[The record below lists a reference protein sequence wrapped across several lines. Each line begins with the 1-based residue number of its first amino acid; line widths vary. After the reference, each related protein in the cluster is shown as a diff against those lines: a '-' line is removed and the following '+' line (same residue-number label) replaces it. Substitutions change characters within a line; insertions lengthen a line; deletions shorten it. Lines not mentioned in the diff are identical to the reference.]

1 MAIVIISAM
10 LLHTF
15 ATGSL
20 KHGSYESYATNVQK
34 NGTYNTHLKY
44 LESIYIDIT

>member
-1 MAIVIISAM
+1 MAMVIISAM

-20 KHGSYESYATNVQK
+20 KHGSYESYVTNVQK
-34 NGTYNTHLKY
+34 NGTYP
-44 LESIYIDIT
+44 IYQA